1 MAMKQNTPDPQ
12 TLRDVLGKE
21 SMDGSVS
28 IVCQPFIH
36 ILFQRGP
43 INEVGVN
50 GCRIEDVIEVLQ
62 AKIEDHQTRKLA
74 CEENATALRY
84 LTLARDALLTR
95 RGRRIEQGVLNTKTP
110 HQSADRE

>member
-1 MAMKQNTPDPQ
+1 MSMRSNSADPQ

-21 SMDGSVS
+21 SMDGSAS

-43 INEVGVN
+43 IDEVGIN

-62 AKIEDHQTRKLA
+62 AKLEDHQMRKLA
-74 CEENATALRY
+74 CEENATALKY
-84 LTLARDALLTR
+84 LALAREALLMR
-95 RGRRIEQGVLNTKTP
+95 RGRRVEQGVLNTKDP
-110 HQSADRE
+110 HKSSDRE